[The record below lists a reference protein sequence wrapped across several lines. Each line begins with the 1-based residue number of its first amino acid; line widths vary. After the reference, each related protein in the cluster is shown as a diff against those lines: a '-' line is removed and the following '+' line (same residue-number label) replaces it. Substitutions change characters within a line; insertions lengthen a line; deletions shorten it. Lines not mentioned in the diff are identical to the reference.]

1 MKSVA
6 PKFPQRLAEDEI
18 CCACDGLSA
27 PQALGALL
35 EIVAQ
40 ILADED
46 IVPGTDDFES
56 FMNMIAKSLPARV
69 AQLRWE
75 TLLPRAER
83 QRTAETG
90 DANASP
96 TKA

>member
-6 PKFPQRLAEDEI
+6 PKFAQRLAEDEI
-18 CCACDGLSA
+18 VMACDGLSA

-40 ILADED
+40 ILADQD
-46 IVPGTDDFES
+46 TVPGTEDFER
-56 FMNMIAKSLPARV
+56 FMTMSAKSLRLRV

-75 TLLPRAER
+75 TLATQADQQE
-83 QRTAETG
+83 QS
-90 DANASP
+90 DA
-96 TKA
+96 